1 MDCPPPANLLTSL
14 HPNESSRLEFL
25 STGVHGIDRLLGGG
39 LSLHQVSMVYGEAAT
54 GKTIL
59 SMQCVLEAA
68 RKEYKVLY
76 IDSEQSFS
84 ANRME
89 HIAGGTELAERI
101 VLFRPEDFEEQ
112 GHVVESIENLL
123 TKTPTLLVVDSVTGL
138 YRTGRVNPERYFAR
152 DRELNRQV
160 AQLHALA
167 SRFAMWVLLTGQVH
181 SSPAGPVWLVEPV
194 AERTLRHWSD
204 TILRLNKTPRP
215 GVRDCFLEKRNGLEV
230 SGTHWPFRITESGIE
245 DA

>member
-1 MDCPPPANLLTSL
+1 MDS
-14 HPNESSRLEFL
+14 L
-25 STGVHGIDRLLGGG
+25 STRCHGIDRLIGGG
-39 LSLHQVSMVYGEAAT
+39 LAQHQVSLVYGEAAT

-59 SMQCVLEAA
+59 TMECVLEAA
-68 RKEYKVLY
+68 RREYKALF
-76 IDSEQSFS
+76 IDSEKSFS

-89 HIAGGTELAERI
+89 HLAGGAEVAERI

-112 GHVVESIENLL
+112 GRIIESIQNLL
-123 TKTPTLLVVDSVTGL
+123 TKTPTLLVVDSITGL
-138 YRTGRVNPERYFAR
+138 YRTGRANPESYFAR
-152 DRELNRQV
+152 DRELNHQV

-167 SRFAMWVLLTGQVH
+167 SRFDTWVLLTGQVH
-181 SSPAGPVWLVEPV
+181 STPAGPVWQIEPV

-204 TILRLNKTPRP
+204 TILRLNKTPRA
-215 GVRDCFLEKRNGLEV
+215 GVRDCFLEKKNGLEI

>member
-1 MDCPPPANLLTSL
+1 MQARQHSYPTSRFDEPSIL
-14 HPNESSRLEFL
+14 DFL
-25 STGVHGIDRLLGGG
+25 SVGCSGIDRLLGGG
-39 LSLHQVSMVYGEAAT
+39 LALHTVSLVYGEAAT

-68 RKEYKVLY
+68 RKEYKVFY
-76 IDSEQSFS
+76 VDSEQSFS

-89 HIAGGTELAERI
+89 NLAGGAEAAERI
-101 VLFRPEDFEEQ
+101 VLFRPDDFDEQ
-112 GHVVESIENLL
+112 GRIIETIENLL
-123 TKTPTLLVVDSVTGL
+123 TKTPTLVVIDSITGL
-138 YRTGRVNPERYFAR
+138 YRTGQANSEGFFAR
-152 DRELNRQV
+152 DRELNRQI

-167 SRFAMWVLLTGQVH
+167 SRFATWVLLTGQVH
-181 SSPAGPVWLVEPV
+181 SSPAGPVWFVEPV

-204 TILRLNKTPRP
+204 LILRLNKTPRP

-230 SGTHWPFRITESGIE
+230 EGSHSPFKITESGIE